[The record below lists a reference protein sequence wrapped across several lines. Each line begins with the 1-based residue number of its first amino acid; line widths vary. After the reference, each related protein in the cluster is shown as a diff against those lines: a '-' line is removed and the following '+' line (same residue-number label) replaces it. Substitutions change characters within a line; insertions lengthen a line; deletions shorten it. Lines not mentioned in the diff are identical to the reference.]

1 MVLKTMKTFLKLLVL
16 ILSPLLTIQCE
27 RFGEP
32 DPFTVVNI
40 PGIIPGARNFDAAVA
55 NNRIYLI
62 SDNYYEL
69 DLEGNI
75 MYTHENVNDT
85 RQGVFDFHP
94 AVDVGF
100 DGVVHVIHRRGDKP
114 GGEGFELNYSKREAG
129 GIWSLENQVVN
140 SAQPRNYVVDIVAM
154 DGGEALFAHSML
166 TTDDVEGQVFFY
178 KLYNGT
184 AEPWGSFGDDNYYR
198 VDADFRMV
206 RYGNTLH
213 LATGQPD
220 PAGTVF
226 YMHAPIHASLP
237 IALASSASLFLAGG
251 ARAGMPDIK
260 VDNDGRVFITSG
272 DGDHEEVV
280 FERFSNTG
288 THEVTNRML
297 LDRLG
302 AWHLDLGMSAIAT
315 STTGDTILVAGLETG
330 GDAESASNS
339 SLRYTYSL
347 DAGDSWSLYADKPSH
362 RTHACE
368 GRNRPRIHFYNN
380 AFYVFYNHVDGGIS
394 MTKFQLVSVP

>member
-1 MVLKTMKTFLKLLVL
+1 MKTFLKALVFIPIVLLL
-16 ILSPLLTIQCE
+16 IQC
-27 RFGEP
+27 GGSGDDEP
-32 DPFTVVNI
+32 DPFKVINI
-40 PGIIPGARNFDAAVA
+40 PDIIANGRNFDAAIA
-55 NNRIYLI
+55 NDKIYLI

-75 MYTHENVNDT
+75 IYTNNNVNDT
-85 RQGVFDFHP
+85 RQGIFDFHP
-94 AVDVGF
+94 AVDVGS
-100 DGVVHVIHRRGDKP
+100 DGTVHLIHRRGDKP
-114 GGEGFELNYSKREAG
+114 SGEGIELNYSKREAG
-129 GIWSLENQVVN
+129 GTWSMENQVVG
-140 SAQPRNYVVDIVAM
+140 SVGPRNYVVDIVAM
-154 DGGEALFAHSML
+154 DGGEALFAHTML

-178 KLYNGT
+178 KLYEGT
-184 AEPWGSFGDDNYYR
+184 MDPWGSFGDDNYYR

-226 YMHAPIHASLP
+226 YMHAPINSSLP
-237 IALASSASLFLAGG
+237 TALASSANQFLAGG

-260 VDNDGRVFITSG
+260 VDNNDRVFITSG

-288 THEVTNRML
+288 AHEVINKIL
-297 LDRLG
+297 LGRLG

-315 STTGDTILVAGLETG
+315 STTGDTILVVGLETG
-330 GDAESASNS
+330 GEAETASNS
-339 SLRYTYSL
+339 TLRYTYSF
-347 DAGDSWSLYADKPSH
+347 DAGDSWSLYADKPNH

-380 AFYVFYNHVDGGIS
+380 EFYVFYNNVDGGIS
-394 MTKFQLVSVP
+394 MAKFQLVEGP